1 MNERDTKKA
10 PLRYYAMD
18 IENRLGISSS
28 TGTSCNTW
36 LSGLIAFVL
45 TVVVYALVSMMPIN
59 FFSLMLLERGP
70 TQHVAIFFGFWCAVI
85 LIVKSSKLRLQR
97 RALDYASIPSD
108 YQFVLSSQTADQ
120 VVAQIYTNAEDPERF
135 LVYSRILTAI
145 SNLKNLGRVSDVD
158 EILRSVGER
167 DESSHETSFGLI
179 NGFLWAIPVLAF
191 IGTVLGLSVS
201 ISNFTNL
208 LDSQN
213 DISGIVGSLKVVTA
227 GLSTAF
233 ETTLLALVIALVLQ
247 LWMTAQKTAE
257 ERFLDDCNDYC
268 MKQIVSRIKIL
279 PYEQSREV

>member
-70 TQHVAIFFGFWCAVI
+70 TQHAAIFFGFWCAVI

-97 RALDYASIPSD
+97 RALDYASSPSD